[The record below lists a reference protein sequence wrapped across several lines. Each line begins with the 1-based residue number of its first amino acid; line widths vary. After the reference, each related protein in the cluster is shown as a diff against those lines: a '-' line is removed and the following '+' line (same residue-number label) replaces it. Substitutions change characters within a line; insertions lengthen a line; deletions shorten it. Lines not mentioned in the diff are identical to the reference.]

1 VTGRSA
7 AGTTG
12 SLAAGTTGSL
22 AAGTTGS
29 LAAGTTGSLAPHLPA
44 RVVPR
49 VTRGIAPR
57 ITALVAAMLI
67 GLLPAVAAPVA
78 AAGTVTF
85 GDPSATS
92 VFGTGITFS
101 QPISGPGVE
110 ARYVEI
116 LITRP
121 GSAGPEVYPIP
132 HAGTIASSTF
142 EYRMREADQHIYP
155 NTKLTA
161 RWRVV
166 DTAGTVS
173 VGPPTTITY
182 MDTRFDWQ
190 TATGSVV
197 RVHWYKGDE
206 AFGRR
211 ALAIGEA
218 GVARAEELLGVT
230 ETEPVDFFVYADL
243 EAFYDALGPGTREN
257 VGGEALT
264 GIRTLFGL
272 ITPDQIAES
281 WVGIV
286 IPHEL
291 THLVFD
297 TAVQNPYHFPPHW
310 LNEGLAVYLTQG
322 YDAGD
327 RQLVRNAVRAAEII
341 PLPGLDGQFP
351 TRRDKFALAY
361 AESVSAIDFMVRTY
375 GRDGLVKLISSYA
388 TGVTDDNAFSG
399 ALGVNARAFNDAWL
413 AEIGAATPLPHGP
426 LPDPAGPLPSGWTSS
441 PVTAAPASPG
451 PPGSAAPA
459 SGNLASA
466 LPSPTASGGA
476 PASGG
481 PQASGGAPT
490 SGGVSA
496 SAPLP
501 TLAGGPASAP
511 AAPSAPTGS
520 LAPLPTPGS
529 VPDEPV
535 AAGGTTTESAWL
547 FGLVAIA
554 LAAVGIGL
562 LARRRRSSALR

>member
-1 VTGRSA
+1 MTRRLATSA
-7 AGTTG
+7 A
-12 SLAAGTTGSL
+12 
-22 AAGTTGS
+22 
-29 LAAGTTGSLAPHLPA
+29 
-44 RVVPR
+44 
-49 VTRGIAPR
+49 
-57 ITALVAAMLI
+57 ALVAALTI

-85 GDPSATS
+85 AEPSASS

-101 QPISGPGVE
+101 QPVSAPGVD

-121 GSAGPEVYPIP
+121 GSPGPEVYPIA
-132 HAGTIASSTF
+132 HVGNIASTTF
-142 EYRMREADQHIYP
+142 EYRLRESEQHIFP
-155 NTKLTA
+155 NTQLTA

-166 DTAGTVS
+166 DTAGSVS
-173 VGPPTTITY
+173 VGPQTTITY
-182 MDTRFDWQ
+182 VDTRFDWQ

-197 RVHWYKGDE
+197 RVHWYKGNE

-230 ETEPVDFFVYADL
+230 ESEPVDFFVYADL
-243 EAFYDALGPGTREN
+243 QAFYDALGPGTREN
-257 VGGEALT
+257 VGGLALPE
-264 GIRTLFGL
+264 IRTLFAL
-272 ITPDQIAES
+272 ITPDQIDAS
-281 WVGIV
+281 WVGVV

-297 TAVQNPYHFPPHW
+297 TAVRNPYHFPPHW

-322 YDAGD
+322 YDTGD
-327 RQLVRNAVRAAEII
+327 RRLVRDAVGAAEII

-361 AESVSAIDFMVRTY
+361 AESASAIEFMVRTY
-375 GRDGLVKLISSYA
+375 GRDGLVKLINSYA
-388 TGVTDDNAFSG
+388 TGVTDDDAFSG
-399 ALGVNARAFNDAWL
+399 ALGVDTTAFNDAWL

-441 PVTAAPASPG
+441 PVAAASATPG
-451 PPGSAAPA
+451 PSGSPAPA
-459 SGNLASA
+459 SGSPPSA
-466 LPSPTASGGA
+466 APSTAASGGA
-476 PASGG
+476 LASGD
-481 PQASGGAPT
+481 APA

-496 SAPLP
+496 SGPLP
-501 TLAGGPASAP
+501 TLAGDPASPVASSAP
-511 AAPSAPTGS
+511 AGS

-529 VPDEPV
+529 VSDQP
-535 AAGGTTTESAWL
+535 AAPRGTTTGLAWL

-562 LARRRRSSALR
+562 LAFRRRSTGLR